1 MSHSIEADLEDSK
14 SVLPWWWWKCS
25 GLNQWDWRHR
35 EVICSQIFHEEGEK
49 RASVCLC
56 SSINNTAVRKRFFFI
71 QNENMRTTERKYIN
85 FHQHSYFCNLLCKLL
100 DPWVGHA
107 ARWHW
112 VFFTVMENS
121 DLQAVHHNETKIG
134 SLLGQ
139 TLESLHWKK
148 ATNFCSQVCKHF

>member
-1 MSHSIEADLEDSK
+1 MVMEVFWSESVRLASQRSDMQPNISWRGGKKSK
-14 SVLPWWWWKCS
+14 C
-25 GLNQWDWRHR
+25 
-35 EVICSQIFHEEGEK
+35 
-49 RASVCLC
+49 VCLC

-148 ATNFCSQVCKHF
+148 ATNFCSQVCKHFWKTRQ